1 MNRAY
6 LAIAIASV
14 SLAMPAKAAA
24 NADDPITDIQHV
36 DHDATAVTHD
46 AESVDRDVKEAESV
60 DRDVKDA
67 EKIGRDVDDA
77 DRETDSLFDDAERA
91 DGLLHDDNAL
101 DDHPHDDENTTDDN
115 PDKLARDAEKA
126 ECDRLEFEYLLRH
139 PPGTKPS
146 GLRGLHGCALW
157 RADARWHD
165 EHPDVI
171 SVLGDNI
178 FIGAKI

>member
-1 MNRAY
+1 MK
-6 LAIAIASV
+6 LFLTILIASA
-14 SLAMPAKAAA
+14 SLFIAPGI
-24 NADDPITDIQHV
+24 ADAHEAIL
-36 DHDATAVTHD
+36 HDT
-46 AESVDRDVKEAESV
+46 ESSVQDVEHVDRDVSKADRDIEHI
-60 DRDVKDA
+60 DRDVKDGDKA
-67 EKIGRDVDDA
+67 ISDA
-77 DRETDSLFDDAERA
+77 DRETDSLFTDAEHD
-91 DGLLHDDNAL
+91 DGLL
-101 DDHPHDDENTTDDN
+101 DDHPHDDVDEHEDD
-115 PDKLARDAEKA
+115 DLARDAEKA

>member
-1 MNRAY
+1 MR
-6 LAIAIASV
+6 LAMIIALASV
-14 SLAMPAKAAA
+14 SLAMPSQAIAH
-24 NADDPITDIQHV
+24 NDDPITDIEHV
-36 DHDATAVTHD
+36 DHDVQNVTHD
-46 AESVDRDVKEAESV
+46 VESA
-60 DRDVKDA
+60 DRDVKDIERA
-67 EKIGRDVDDA
+67 GHDLDKA
-77 DRETDSLFDDAERA
+77 DRETDDIFNTVEHD
-91 DGLLHDDNAL
+91 DGLL
-101 DDHPHDDENTTDDN
+101 DDHPHDDANEDDN
-115 PDKLARDAEKA
+115 PDKLVRDAEKA

-146 GLRGLHGCALW
+146 GLRELHGCALW